1 MIRALLLVTSALF
14 LIGCA
19 ATSPQIQHLH
29 LSAGNAA
36 LPEGDT
42 PIIVLDRIEIPDYLL
57 RDELLRRESSVS
69 LHYDATRRW
78 AEPLDIGIQRVLG
91 RRLKTSLNTQRVILF
106 PDAPSE
112 LPDWQL
118 AVSIARF
125 EATGAKAQLMAE
137 GRWTQANND
146 SSNGESVV
154 FDQSLSLTSGD
165 GGDIAS
171 TMSRL
176 LWLFAEQ
183 LAAVIPKTPNVS
195 KASMRDTQAMTLE
208 KGATQQ

>member
-1 MIRALLLVTSALF
+1 MMRALVIALGALCLL
-14 LIGCA
+14 GCT
-19 ATSPQIQHLH
+19 ATSPQIQHLQ
-29 LSAGNAA
+29 LSAGDAV

-42 PIIVLDRIEIPDYLL
+42 LTVILDRIEIPDYLL

-91 RRLKTSLNTQRVILF
+91 RRLKASLNTQRVILF

-112 LPDWQL
+112 PPDWQL
-118 AVSIARF
+118 EISVARF
-125 EATGAKAQLMAE
+125 EATGSVALLIAE
-137 GRWTQANND
+137 GRWTKPNEDGAP
-146 SSNGESVV
+146 GESIV
-154 FDQSLSLTSGD
+154 FDRSIPLTTGD

-183 LAAVIPKTPNVS
+183 LATIIPTQPDVS
-195 KASMRDTQAMTLE
+195 KASMLDTQAMTLE
-208 KGATQQ
+208 KGASQ